1 MSDVESS
8 PEFEQLPALYQRWVR
23 AWLPAGIP
31 RERNATCHD
40 CAMAAPDAS
49 CGGEDLGYY
58 DRGLKCCTYFP
69 DIPNFLAGRALAED
83 NPGADALRAFVTG
96 ADTRFQATL
105 HGIQPGPKL
114 ITLYDQ
120 HHKQGFGRDPDLLC
134 PYAID
139 RDAPEGPRCGIWQQ
153 RNGVCSTFFC
163 KHVKGLTGYQF
174 WQTMRGL
181 LGQLENALAWW
192 AILELIDAPDRVF
205 SAGAR
210 RAGDRNA
217 ILIAPD
223 AWRFWPGTREAFYR
237 ACAERVEALDP
248 EEAVAIAGQEA
259 RLYRLELDRRAAELR
274 ATEPPS
280 RLRAAPFNVLRQ
292 AGGRTTIQALT
303 CAEPFEAPDAL
314 VPLLR
319 YFDGGPTPET
329 IESIRE
335 ATKIRLEPKLVR
347 RLFDLGILERLPE
360 AGTEI

>member
-1 MSDVESS
+1 MLL
-8 PEFEQLPALYQRWVR
+8 F
-23 AWLPAGIP
+23 P
-31 RERNATCHD
+31 RH
-40 CAMAAPDAS
+40 PISWPGAS
-49 CGGEDLGYY
+49 GG
-58 DRGLKCCTYFP
+58 
-69 DIPNFLAGRALAED
+69 D
-83 NPGADALRAFVTG
+83 NPEWRRSVTG

-217 ILIAPD
+217 VLIAPD
-223 AWRFWPGTREAFYR
+223 AWRFWPGTREASSR
-237 ACAERVEALDP
+237 ACAERAEALDP
-248 EEAVAIAGQEA
+248 AEAVAIRAGRPGCTGWADRAPPNLRRNPHPTCGGVQRAPAEA
-259 RLYRLELDRRAAELR
+259 AGAPPSGYLRRALR
-274 ATEPPS
+274 AGCSSPAA
-280 RLRAAPFNVLRQ
+280 LR
-292 AGGRTTIQALT
+292 
-303 CAEPFEAPDAL
+303 
-314 VPLLR
+314 
-319 YFDGGPTPET
+319 
-329 IESIRE
+329 
-335 ATKIRLEPKLVR
+335 R
-347 RLFDLGILERLPE
+347 RPHTQTSNPPE
-360 AGTEI
+360 A